1 MPLLLSA
8 ATPRHTNPH
17 FAVCTPIPH
26 SSLSTIRTSLSVS
39 YHFLSPFALSC
50 RDTSQLTPQPALLTS
65 STSSRTM
72 LLLVPPSLAL
82 PLHSMQRS
90 QTRTLKPSSLLRVA
104 LTLASP
110 TMPRTPGACANTTSP
125 FSLSPLTRWRACTI
139 FLPAQ
144 RCPTCGDWSTAEH
157 ESGTCR
163 APDADLTDY
172 SGGSTSDDEAVTA
185 YARALRS
192 MPTNPSYAKHLSSS
206 STRSRSSRTRH
217 RQCRR
222 RPPSS
227 TPHSPAP
234 RLPTPSLSS
243 STSNT
248 SSSPTH
254 TCPLA
259 HLQTPPRNPP
269 PPNTRK
275 PYDPLGDQ
283 ADEALRIYGY
293 PISRYDMRTGIA
305 DRLSPDRGGPLE
317 PNCWCLWGVHA
328 HKNHRP
334 IISLLTARA
343 RDGPIKSGG
352 WDVLYGRGYG
362 YRAFPGPE
370 GESRPVWT
378 QHIVFLLGGHGPR
391 LQLNRACAREAEA
404 RGLLPFWPVPSTK
417 PSSATESDS
426 SIESIPRSHLPRIL
440 QKHTARLALSHT
452 GTSRQAERA
461 ERGAWI
467 VSDTFT
473 APGLRNTCHTRPHDE
488 FWQRNY
494 TTDYME
500 HGVLLPTSPNR
511 FYDPCTRRHTRH
523 HSSTSSSDTDDSDDE
538 DNTVPI
544 TPDASYIPPD
554 ETCKHS
560 QPDTESHTSTT
571 PETETTRL

>member
-1 MPLLLSA
+1 
-8 ATPRHTNPH
+8 
-17 FAVCTPIPH
+17 
-26 SSLSTIRTSLSVS
+26 
-39 YHFLSPFALSC
+39 
-50 RDTSQLTPQPALLTS
+50 
-65 STSSRTM
+65 M
-72 LLLVPPSLAL
+72 LLLIPPSFAF
-82 PLHSMQRS
+82 PLHSLQHS
-90 QTRTLKPSSLLRVA
+90 QPRTLKPSSLLRVA

-110 TMPRTPGACANTTSP
+110 TIMPYTPGACANTTSP

-192 MPTNPSYAKHLSSS
+192 MPTNPSYAKHLRSYSA
-206 STRSRSSRTRH
+206 RSRSSRARH

-222 RPPSS
+222 QPPSAA
-227 TPHSPAP
+227 THSPAP
-234 RLPTPSLSS
+234 RHPTPSLSS
-243 STSNT
+243 STSAT
-248 SSSPTH
+248 PPPPAL

-259 HLQTPPRNPP
+259 HLRTPPRNPP
-269 PPNTRK
+269 PPDTRQQH
-275 PYDPLGDQ
+275 DPLGDQ

-293 PISRYDMRTGIA
+293 PISRYDMRTGTA

-334 IISLLTARA
+334 IIPLLTARA

-404 RGLLPFWPVPSTK
+404 RGLLPLWPVHSRTPQTSTD
-417 PSSATESDS
+417 SDS
-426 SIESIPRSHLPRIL
+426 SIDGIPRSNLPRLL
-440 QKHTARLALSHT
+440 QKHTAQHT
-452 GTSRQAERA
+452 RNGTSRQAERA

-473 APGLRNTCHTRPHDE
+473 APGLRNTWNTRTHEE

-494 TTDYME
+494 TKDYME
-500 HGVLLPTSPNR
+500 HSVFLPTSPNR
-511 FYDPCTRRHTRH
+511 FYDPFQSRRPCR
-523 HSSTSSSDTDDSDDE
+523 HSSTTSSDTDSDADDNE
-538 DNTVPI
+538 NTVPI
-544 TPDASYIPPD
+544 TPDSYIPPD

-560 QPDTESHTSTT
+560 PPENDSHTSSTT